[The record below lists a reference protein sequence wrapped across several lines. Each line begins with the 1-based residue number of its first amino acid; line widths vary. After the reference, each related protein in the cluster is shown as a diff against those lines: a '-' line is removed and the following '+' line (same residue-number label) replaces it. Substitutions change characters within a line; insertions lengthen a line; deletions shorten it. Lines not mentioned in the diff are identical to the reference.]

1 MLDNETA
8 NKILIEME
16 KLRQKHEHETGIVDW
31 AIRVC
36 QAIVANEAG
45 YKNRNDW
52 SSKIYENLRKD
63 KTFQKELSDL
73 FSRRKRN
80 KNLNEVSA

>member
-1 MLDNETA
+1 MLDKETA
-8 NKILIEME
+8 NKILTEME
-16 KLRQKHEHETGIVDW
+16 KLRQKHEHETGVVDW

-52 SSKIYENLRKD
+52 TSKICENLRKD
-63 KTFQKELSDL
+63 KIFQKELSDL
-73 FSRRKRN
+73 FSRRIRN